1 MSLKKIFKR
10 SDDYDLKYFKSMQE
24 NEIRHQRESKMFF
37 ELLEEIQE
45 VKKLLNDLE
54 IYLIDDNKLKR
65 LEKGENYATYKNRT
79 TAQINHG
86 RTATAAR

>member
-24 NEIRHQRESKMFF
+24 NEIRHQRENKMFL

-54 IYLIDDNKLKR
+54 IYLIDDGKIQR
-65 LEKGENYATYKNRT
+65 EDTYETYATYKIRA
-79 TAQINHG
+79 TAEIDHG
-86 RTATAAR
+86 RGATAAR